1 MSGAKGGFSM
11 ADLQGGRKALSEV
24 QAPAEAK
31 AGGQD
36 ESECAAVRM
45 RMQSLHTL
53 CVPCTTTFCF

>member
-1 MSGAKGGFSM
+1 M
-11 ADLQGGRKALSEV
+11 ADLQGGRKALNEV

-36 ESECAAVRM
+36 ESECAALRMRM
-45 RMQSLHTL
+45 RMQCLHTL

>member
-1 MSGAKGGFSM
+1 M
-11 ADLQGGRKALSEV
+11 ADLQGGRKALNEV

-36 ESECAAVRM
+36 ESECAALRM
-45 RMQSLHTL
+45 RMQCLHTL